1 MSTVTDDDNYQRSTF
16 QRATSGDIDS
26 HPSSQRFRFK
36 SRSSKRHTQD
46 DVRHSTRSF
55 HDHRKHHH
63 GGHHRP
69 RKRRRLSPAPGPQ
82 SPSPTDVGT
91 SSMHPDVAFR
101 ESLFDAM
108 GDDEGAAY
116 WESVYGQPIHTY
128 PDVKRN
134 EETGELEKLTDE
146 QYIAFVRKGMWER
159 SWEGIEAQREQR
171 RKDRIMEER
180 EQEQAKRKKTDAS
193 GDDERTKLFEREVEE
208 SLRRGVERRERKRW
222 REKWEAYEKA
232 WDDLYQLARP
242 TTSAASGA
250 DDTSVHLRNEI
261 IWPVESGKRK
271 DVGSQEVERFLV
283 KTVGSLEATNGL
295 DSEAPRF
302 LSHLKLERVR
312 WHPDKVQQRFGSLNI
327 DEGTLKGV
335 TEVFQVMDRLYNEKK

>member
-1 MSTVTDDDNYQRSTF
+1 
-16 QRATSGDIDS
+16 
-26 HPSSQRFRFK
+26 
-36 SRSSKRHTQD
+36 
-46 DVRHSTRSF
+46 
-55 HDHRKHHH
+55 
-63 GGHHRP
+63 
-69 RKRRRLSPAPGPQ
+69 
-82 SPSPTDVGT
+82 
-91 SSMHPDVAFR
+91 MHPDVAFR

-128 PDVKRN
+128 PEVKRN

-242 TTSAASGA
+242 RTSAASGA
-250 DDTSVHLRNEI
+250 DDKTVHLRNEI

-271 DVGSQEVERFLV
+271 DVGSQEIERFLV
-283 KTVGSLEATNGL
+283 KTVGSLEATDGL

-335 TEVFQVMDRLYNEKK
+335 TQVFQVMDRLYNEKK